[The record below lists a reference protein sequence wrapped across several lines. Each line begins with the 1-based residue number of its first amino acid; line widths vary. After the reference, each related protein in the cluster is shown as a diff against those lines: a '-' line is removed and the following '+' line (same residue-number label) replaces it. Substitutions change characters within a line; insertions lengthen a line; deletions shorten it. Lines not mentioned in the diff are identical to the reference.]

1 MWEDPVNKGGGRWV
15 LNLDRRQRLHDLN
28 KMWLETVP
36 YYFILPIVRNF
47 CSHWHYL
54 DPKSRMLLCR
64 FKPREFEDTYCVY
77 MQLP

>member
-54 DPKSRMLLCR
+54 DPQI
-64 FKPREFEDTYCVY
+64 TYAV
-77 MQLP
+77 M